1 MKESSVESYFT
12 GRIKAL
18 GGESRKVKWIG
29 RRGAP
34 DQLPLLA
41 GICPTLVELKA
52 PGKKPRPEQLREHER
67 LRKAGYIGVGDGLLV
82 RGDHLAWLRAATFIK
97 KLLKAWPDLQC
108 GPSVDSIKGLVSD
121 T

>member
-34 DQLPLLA
+34 DQLPYSQASGLRWSNSKPLA
-41 GICPTLVELKA
+41 RSPDRNNCVSMSDCVE
-52 PGKKPRPEQLREHER
+52 PGT
-67 LRKAGYIGVGDGLLV
+67 GC
-82 RGDHLAWLRAATFIK
+82 W
-97 KLLKAWPDLQC
+97 
-108 GPSVDSIKGLVSD
+108 
-121 T
+121 

>member
-12 GRIKAL
+12 SRIKAL

-41 GICPTLVELKA
+41 GMGPTLVELKA

-67 LRKAGYIGVGDGLLV
+67 LRRAGYRVLV
-82 RGDHLAWLRAATFIK
+82 IDTHEL
-97 KLLKAWPDLQC
+97 
-108 GPSVDSIKGLVSD
+108 VDKYFPLGEQHAE